1 MTARRDH
8 CPRATAWAK
17 STAGKAVIGSGALAA
32 ENEGEGGLAGSMS
45 QHSAAGAK
53 LGVSDEP
60 QVSAI
65 MTAPDLDPMPDEGL
79 PTLELRGARADIWL
93 NRPQL
98 HNRIGRADIDTLHTL
113 LDRVALDP
121 AVRVAVFRSR
131 GKSFSAGF
139 DLGDLQLST
148 QGPGLFEALTDA
160 VEDLRCPT
168 ICALHAPVY
177 GGASDLA
184 LACDFRIGVHGMR
197 MFMPAARL
205 GLQYY
210 PHGLRR
216 WIGRIGL
223 NAAKRLFLTGQT
235 VEADTLLAI
244 GFVDELVAPAAL
256 DARVDALAEELAA
269 QAPLALEGMKRVLNE
284 AARGMYDEH
293 GARRSYERT
302 LESADLAEG
311 IAAWAD
317 GRRAPRFVGR

>member
-1 MTARRDH
+1 MHDAPTDTSA
-8 CPRATAWAK
+8 P
-17 STAGKAVIGSGALAA
+17 AA
-32 ENEGEGGLAGSMS
+32 EG
-45 QHSAAGAK
+45 
-53 LGVSDEP
+53 P
-60 QVSAI
+60 
-65 MTAPDLDPMPDEGL
+65 
-79 PTLELRGARADIWL
+79 PTLELRGARADLWL
-93 NRPQL
+93 NRPSV
-98 HNRIGRADIDTLHTL
+98 HNRIGRDDIAELHRL
-113 LDRVALDP
+113 LDRIALDP
-121 AVRVAVFRSR
+121 SIRVAVLRAR
-131 GKSFSAGF
+131 GRSFSAGF

-148 QGPGLFEALTDA
+148 QGPGLFEELTDA

-184 LACDFRIGVHGMR
+184 LACDFRIGVEGMR

-223 NAAKRLFLTGQT
+223 NAAKRLFLTAAT
-235 VEADTLLAI
+235 VDAATLLEI

-256 DARVDALAEELAA
+256 DARVDALAELLAA

-284 AARGMYDEH
+284 AARGAYDEAA
-293 GARRSYERT
+293 ARRSYERT

-311 IAAWAD
+311 VAAWRDKRTPRFD
-317 GRRAPRFVGR
+317 GR